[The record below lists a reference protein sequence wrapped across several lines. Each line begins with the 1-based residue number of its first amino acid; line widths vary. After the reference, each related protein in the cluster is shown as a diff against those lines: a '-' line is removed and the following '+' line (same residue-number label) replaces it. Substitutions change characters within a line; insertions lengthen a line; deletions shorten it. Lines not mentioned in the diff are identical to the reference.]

1 MGRRA
6 GYSRAGKNVHP
17 NNRAGGT
24 GPFYTSGR
32 TTLNPYSLVT
42 QANQVAIEIFRPNS
56 RKYDLAEHSYPK
68 ELDMLAAVIDGM
80 NESGTLD
87 GAGAGGVGS
96 GANGSSVPSQSEN
109 RNGSNMASL
118 LGLIELSWG
127 DVGLLLTMPR
137 QGLGQAAI
145 AAVADEDQLARF
157 GGKWAAMAIT
167 EPEAGSDSAAIRTT
181 ARLEGDEYVLNG
193 EKIFVTSGDR
203 AELIV
208 VWATLDRDQGR
219 AAIKS
224 FVVERDNPGLQLER
238 LEHKLGIRA
247 SDTANFRLE
256 DCRVPKENLLG
267 SAEIEPRRGFT
278 GVMQTF
284 DNTRPLVA
292 GMAIGV
298 ARACLERTR
307 ELLSEAGVEIDYDT
321 PPHAQRATASEFI
334 AMESDWEAARLLTLE
349 AAWMADN
356 RKPNSLQASMAKAK
370 AGRTGTDIALRCVAL
385 AGSVGY
391 GEGEL
396 LEKWARDVKILDI
409 FEGTQQIQQL
419 IVARLLLGKTSAELK

>member
-1 MGRRA
+1 MPINLETPRKFTA
-6 GYSRAGKNVHP
+6 
-17 NNRAGGT
+17 
-24 GPFYTSGR
+24 
-32 TTLNPYSLVT
+32 LVT
-42 QANQVAIEIFRPNS
+42 QANQVAREVFRPIS
-56 RKYDLAEHSYPK
+56 RKYDRAEHEYPK

-80 NESGTLD
+80 NEGGGIE
-87 GAGAGGVGS
+87 GAGAGAVGGGPD
-96 GANGSSVPSQSEN
+96 GASRGSEDGN
-109 RNGSNMASL
+109 RNGSNMSSL
-118 LGLIELSWG
+118 LGLIELCWG

-145 AAVADEDQLARF
+145 AAVADEEQLQRF

-181 ARLEGDEYVLNG
+181 AQLDEDTGEYVLNG

-203 AELIV
+203 ADLVV
-208 VWATLDRDQGR
+208 VWATLDRSAGR
-219 AAIKS
+219 GAIKS
-224 FVVERDNPGLQLER
+224 FVVERDNPGLKLDR

-247 SDTANFRLE
+247 SDTANFVLE

-267 SAEIEPRRGFT
+267 SPEIETKRGFA

-298 ARACLERTR
+298 ARACLDRTR
-307 ELLSEAGVEIDYDT
+307 ELLQEAGIEIDYDV
-321 PPHAQRATASEFI
+321 PPHRQSAAASEFI
-334 AMESDWEAARLLTLE
+334 AMESDWEAGRLLTMQ

-385 AGSVGY
+385 AGSTGY

-409 FEGTQQIQQL
+409 FEGTQQIQL
-419 IVARLLLGKTSAELK
+419 LVVSRLLLGKTSAELK

>member
-1 MGRRA
+1 LINLEIPRKFEFLVGRA
-6 GYSRAGKNVHP
+6 H
-17 NNRAGGT
+17 
-24 GPFYTSGR
+24 
-32 TTLNPYSLVT
+32 
-42 QANQVAIEIFRPNS
+42 QVATEIFRPNS
-56 RKYDLAEHSYPK
+56 RKYDQAEHSYPK

-80 NESGTLD
+80 NEGGALS
-87 GAGAGGVGS
+87 GAGAGTVG
-96 GANGSSVPSQSEN
+96 NGSNGDSRKADRDGN

-118 LGLIELSWG
+118 LGLTELSWG
-127 DVGLLLTMPR
+127 DVGLVLTMPR

-145 AAVADEDQLARF
+145 AAVANEEQLKRF

-181 ARLEGDEYVLNG
+181 AKLDGDEYVLNG
-193 EKIFVTSGDR
+193 EKIFVTAGDR

-224 FVVERDNPGLQLER
+224 FVVERDNPGLKLDR
-238 LEHKLGIRA
+238 IEHKLGIRA
-247 SDTANFRLE
+247 SDTANFVLD

-267 SAEIEPRRGFT
+267 SPDIEPKRGFA

-298 ARACLERTR
+298 SRACLERTR
-307 ELLSEAGVEIDYDT
+307 ELLSDAGVEIDYDA
-321 PPHAQRATASEFI
+321 PPHSQSAAASEFI
-334 AMESDWEAARLLTLE
+334 AMESDWEAARLLTLQ

-356 RKPNSLQASMAKAK
+356 KQPNSLQASMAKAK

-385 AGSVGY
+385 AGAVGY

-396 LEKWARDVKILDI
+396 LEKWARDVKILDL
-409 FEGTQQIQQL
+409 FEGTQQIQLL
-419 IVARLLLGKTSAELK
+419 IISRLLLGKTSAELK

>member
-1 MGRRA
+1 MPINLEVP
-6 GYSRAGKNVHP
+6 KKF
-17 NNRAGGT
+17 GG
-24 GPFYTSGR
+24 
-32 TTLNPYSLVT
+32 LVN
-42 QANQVAIEIFRPNS
+42 QAHQVAENVFRTNS
-56 RKYDLAEHSYPK
+56 RKYDLAEHEYPK
-68 ELDMLAAVIDGM
+68 ELDMLAALIDGM
-80 NESGTLD
+80 NESGALG
-87 GAGAGGVGS
+87 GAGAGTVGAGGS
-96 GANGSSVPSQSEN
+96 GSNGSGSNGSSKTSADEGST

-118 LGLIELSWG
+118 LGVIELCWG

-145 AAVADEDQLARF
+145 AAVADEEQLKRF

-167 EPEAGSDSAAIRTT
+167 EPEAGSDSAAIRAT
-181 ARLEGDEYVLNG
+181 AQLDEATGDYILNG

-208 VWATLDRDQGR
+208 VWATLDRKAGR
-219 AAIKS
+219 GAIKS
-224 FVVERDNPGLQLER
+224 FVVERDNPGLKLDR

-247 SDTANFRLE
+247 SDTANFVLT

-267 SAEIEPRRGFT
+267 SPEIQTAKQGFA

-292 GMAIGV
+292 GMALGV

-307 ELLSEAGVEIDYDT
+307 ELLTEAGVEIDYDV
-321 PPHAQRATASEFI
+321 PPYRQTAAASEFI
-334 AMESDWEAARLLTLE
+334 AMESDYEAARLLTLQ

-356 RKPNSLQASMAKAK
+356 KKPNSLQASMAKAK
-370 AGRTGTDIALRCVAL
+370 AGRVGTDIALRCVAL
-385 AGSVGY
+385 AGAVGY

-419 IVARLLLGKTSAELK
+419 VVARLLLGKSSSELR

>member
-1 MGRRA
+1 MAINLEIPR
-6 GYSRAGKNVHP
+6 K
-17 NNRAGGT
+17 
-24 GPFYTSGR
+24 FD
-32 TTLNPYSLVT
+32 LLVS
-42 QANQVAIEIFRPNS
+42 QSHQVATEVFRANS
-56 RKYDLAEHSYPK
+56 RKYDRAEHEYPK

-80 NESGTLD
+80 NDSGALE
-87 GAGAGGVGS
+87 GAGASAVGGGN
-96 GANGSSVPSQSEN
+96 GAKADSAGDGN
-109 RNGSNMASL
+109 RNARNIASL

-145 AAVADEDQLARF
+145 AAVANEEQLKRF

-181 ARLEGDEYVLNG
+181 ATLDEETGDYLLNG

-208 VWATLDRDQGR
+208 VWASLDRSKGR
-219 AAIKS
+219 PAIKS
-224 FVVERDNPGLQLER
+224 FVVERDNPGLKLDR

-247 SDTANFRLE
+247 SDTANFVLS

-267 SAEIEPRRGFT
+267 SPEIEVKGGFA

-298 ARACLERTR
+298 ARACLDRTK
-307 ELLSEAGVEIDYDT
+307 ELLDEAGIEIDYNA
-321 PPHAQRATASEFI
+321 PPHAQSAAASEFI
-334 AMESDWEAARLLTLE
+334 AMESDWEAARLLTLQ

-356 RKPNSLQASMAKAK
+356 KKPNSLQASMAKAK
-370 AGRTGTDIALRCVAL
+370 AGRTGTDIALRCLAL
-385 AGSVGY
+385 AGSIGY

-409 FEGTQQIQQL
+409 FEGTQQIQLL
-419 IVARLLLGKTSAELK
+419 IVSRQLLGRPSSELK

>member
-1 MGRRA
+1 MPINLETPRKFEQLI
-6 GYSRAGKNVHP
+6 S
-17 NNRAGGT
+17 
-24 GPFYTSGR
+24 
-32 TTLNPYSLVT
+32 
-42 QANQVAIEIFRPNS
+42 QAHQVATEIFRPNS
-56 RKYDLAEHSYPK
+56 RKYDSAEHEYPK

-80 NESGTLD
+80 NEGGGIA
-87 GAGAGGVGS
+87 GAGAGAVGGREN
-96 GANGSSVPSQSEN
+96 GAERGDGN

-118 LGLIELSWG
+118 LGLIELCWG

-145 AAVADEDQLARF
+145 AAVADEEQLKRF

-181 ARLEGDEYVLNG
+181 AVYDEENDEYVLNG

-203 AELIV
+203 AELVV
-208 VWATLDRDQGR
+208 VWATLDRTKGR
-219 AAIKS
+219 GAIKS
-224 FVVERDNPGLQLER
+224 FIVERDNPGLKLDR

-247 SDTANFRLE
+247 SDTANFVLE

-267 SAEIEPRRGFT
+267 SPEIQTAAQGFA

-307 ELLSEAGVEIDYDT
+307 ELLADAGVEIDYAR
-321 PPHAQRATASEFI
+321 PPDAQSAAASEFI
-334 AMESDWEAARLLTLE
+334 AMESDWEAARLLTLRS
-349 AAWMADN
+349 AWMADN

-370 AGRTGTDIALRCVAL
+370 AGRTGTDIALRCVVL

-396 LEKWARDVKILDI
+396 LEKWARDVKILDL
-409 FEGTQQIQQL
+409 FEGTQQIQLL
-419 IVARLLLGKTSAELK
+419 IVARQLLGKASGELK

>member
-1 MGRRA
+1 MNLEIPRKFEA
-6 GYSRAGKNVHP
+6 
-17 NNRAGGT
+17 
-24 GPFYTSGR
+24 
-32 TTLNPYSLVT
+32 LVT
-42 QANQVAIEIFRPNS
+42 QANQVAIEIFRKNS
-56 RKYDLAEHSYPK
+56 RKYDEAEHTYPK
-68 ELDMLAAVIDGM
+68 ELDMLAALIDGM
-80 NESGTLD
+80 NEGGGIS
-87 GAGAGGVGS
+87 GAGAGTVGGGPS
-96 GANGSSVPSQSEN
+96 GNGSAPREDGN

-118 LGLIELSWG
+118 LGLIELCWG

-145 AAVADEDQLARF
+145 AAVANEEQLKRF

-181 ARLEGDEYVLNG
+181 AVYDEEADEYVLNG

-208 VWATLDRDQGR
+208 VWATLDRSLGR

-224 FVVERDNPGLQLER
+224 FVVERDNPGLKLDR

-247 SDTANFRLE
+247 SDTANFVL
-256 DCRVPKENLLG
+256 DNVRVPKENLLG
-267 SAEIEPRRGFT
+267 SPEIAPKGGFS

-298 ARACLERTR
+298 SRACLERTR
-307 ELLSEAGVEIDYDT
+307 ELLSDAGVVIDYDL
-321 PPHAQRATASEFI
+321 PPHAQSAPAAEFI
-334 AMESDWEAARLLTLE
+334 SMESDWEAARLLTLQ

-356 RKPNSLQASMAKAK
+356 KKPNSMQASMAKAK
-370 AGRTGTDIALRCVAL
+370 AGRVGTDIALRCVAL

-396 LEKWARDVKILDI
+396 LEKWARDVKILDL